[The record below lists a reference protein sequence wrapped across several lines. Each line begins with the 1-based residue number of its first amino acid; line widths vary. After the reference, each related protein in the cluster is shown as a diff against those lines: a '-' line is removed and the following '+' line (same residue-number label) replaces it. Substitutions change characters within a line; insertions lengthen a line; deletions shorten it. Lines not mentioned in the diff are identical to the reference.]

1 MTDESSKPTNEASE
15 HTETESAAESKTTK
29 KTAKRTAKKTTKK
42 PAAKKTAK
50 KAAKKKTTKK
60 VASKKVAESVT
71 DAAEEELEDAV
82 AADSTQSDADF
93 DSDSD
98 TSDTDAAADTETE
111 DDAQP
116 RGRSR
121 KKTTRKKSAKRS
133 SRRASKS
140 DDADDT
146 EDEDDGETPSANG
159 PHTEM
164 IINYVPGEE
173 CRIAMIEDGKLEEFM
188 VEPTDKVSR
197 VGNIYVGRVANIEPA
212 IQAAFVDFGTEE
224 NGFLHIS
231 DLHPQYFA
239 KGDDKTE
246 RVGKKTPRKSRPPI
260 QECLKKGQE
269 IIVQVLKE
277 GVGTKGPTLTSYLSI
292 PGRFLVMMPGMDK
305 VGVSRKEEDDDKR
318 KAAKQI
324 LSQLELPEGFGFILR
339 TAGFDRT
346 KAELKR
352 DLAYLARLW
361 KDMETRRKKGKK
373 PRLLYT
379 ESDLLVRSIR
389 DLLTSEVSR
398 VVIDSEPALK
408 RVGRFVKIAAPRSG
422 AKLSRYTGKMP
433 IFHAFGIESQ
443 INAIHAREVELPSG
457 GRLVIDQ
464 TEALVAI
471 DVNSGRSRAAR
482 DAETNAYQ
490 TNLEAV
496 DAICRQ
502 LRLRDMG
509 GLVVCDMIDMR
520 YQSHRKQ
527 IEQRFNER
535 LKRDRAKSTTAPISP
550 FGLLEMTRQRMRG
563 SMESQHFGDC
573 PVCHGRGLVKKP
585 DSVAPTAIRDLAAL
599 LTHEKVHRAELVVNP
614 RVASSLL
621 STKRSSLTRIE
632 LISGKMLD
640 VRVSESLPIDR
651 VAFYAY
657 DPNGADIAIERLK
670 SPKGPNPEP
679 NIVEWLDESSADG
692 SWAMDPLDEVDETT
706 VQKLAEEIARKA
718 EEAENVELP
727 VEGELDENETIEQPK
742 KKRRRR
748 RRGGRGR
755 AEGDNDSNEDNEGEA
770 RSNDQRDSSDD
781 SSDEPD
787 SGESTN
793 DRGEESLDED
803 GQPKKKRRRRR
814 RRGGRG
820 RSGEST
826 NEDGSKRS
834 PENNDRDTD
843 RDADRESESRASRS
857 NREERA
863 DDNEQSDDTRAEDDD
878 SPRPRRRPRRR
889 PTPPQKSEGSQIAEP
904 KPEPKS
910 ESRSNADSDN
920 QSDAER
926 RPRRRGRSKPAS
938 SDAKA
943 DAPKPQSKA
952 ESKAEPKAESKPD
965 TGSGSEP
972 KRKRG
977 LYSNSRRTLSAS
989 ELAKLGI
996 E

>member
-1 MTDESSKPTNEASE
+1 MTDEPKNTSETSEETSGSEA
-15 HTETESAAESKTTK
+15 TPKTTKKKTTKKKATTK
-29 KTAKRTAKKTTKK
+29 KTAKKKTTKK
-42 PAAKKTAK
+42 AASKKTTK

-60 VASKKVAESVT
+60 
-71 DAAEEELEDAV
+71 
-82 AADSTQSDADF
+82 
-93 DSDSD
+93 
-98 TSDTDAAADTETE
+98 
-111 DDAQP
+111 
-116 RGRSR
+116 
-121 KKTTRKKSAKRS
+121 TTRKKAAAKSGLESEPAAEGEELEQPDSTQDAEHADTVAEESAGEDSGEVEEKPATQSKKRS
-133 SRRASKS
+133 RRSSKKQNAGSASSKS
-140 DDADDT
+140 KST
-146 EDEDDGETPSANG
+146 VESKPR
-159 PHTEM
+159 TEM
-164 IINYVPGEE
+164 IVNYVPGEE
-173 CRIAMIEDGKLEEFM
+173 CRIAMIEDGKLEELM

-239 KGDDKTE
+239 KGDEKTE

-260 QECLKKGQE
+260 QDCLKKGQE

-324 LSQLELPEGFGFILR
+324 LSQLDLPEGFGFILR

-352 DLAYLARLW
+352 DLSYLARLW
-361 KDMETRRKKGKK
+361 KDMEKRRVGGKK

-389 DLLTSEVSR
+389 DLLSSEVDR

-408 RVGRFVKIAAPRSG
+408 RVGRFIKIAAPRSG
-422 AKLSRYTGKMP
+422 AKLSHYTGDMP
-433 IFHAFGIESQ
+433 IFHAFGLEAQ
-443 INAIHAREVELPSG
+443 INEIHAREVMLPSG

-520 YQSHRKQ
+520 FASHRKS

-563 SMESQHFGDC
+563 SMESQHFAEC

-585 DSVAPTAIRDLAAL
+585 DSVAASAIRDLAAL
-599 LTHEKVHRAELVVNP
+599 LTHEKVQRAELVVNP

-621 STKRSSLTRIE
+621 STRRSSLTRIE
-632 LISGKMLD
+632 LVSGKVLD

-657 DPNGADIAIERLK
+657 DKHNNDIAIEKLK
-670 SPKGPNPEP
+670 SPKGPDPEP
-679 NIVEWLDESSADG
+679 SIVEWRDESSPDG
-692 SWAMDPLDEVDETT
+692 SWAKDPLEEVDETT

-718 EEAENVELP
+718 DQAEDVELP
-727 VEGELDENETIEQPK
+727 VEGELDENESFDAPK

-755 AEGDNDSNEDNEGEA
+755 NKGEGDSAENGEESGA
-770 RSNDQRDSSDD
+770 TELTTDEEESSASDKAAGSDD
-781 SSDEPD
+781 S
-787 SGESTN
+787 ESTS
-793 DRGEESLDED
+793 DDD
-803 GQPKKKRRRRR
+803 QPKKKRRRRR

-820 RSGEST
+820 RGGPDGESAETEEGSSTEETASEPEGGQDVPDSGES
-826 NEDGSKRS
+826 E
-834 PENNDRDTD
+834 
-843 RDADRESESRASRS
+843 DADA
-857 NREERA
+857 
-863 DDNEQSDDTRAEDDD
+863 
-878 SPRPRRRPRRR
+878 PKRRRPRRR
-889 PTPPQKSEGSQIAEP
+889 PVPAKKSETEQITEP
-904 KPEPKS
+904 KPV
-910 ESRSNADSDN
+910 
-920 QSDAER
+920 
-926 RPRRRGRSKPAS
+926 
-938 SDAKA
+938 
-943 DAPKPQSKA
+943 
-952 ESKAEPKAESKPD
+952 AESKPRTTKKKTTKKKASSKSETKAETQAESD
-965 TGSGSEP
+965 SGGTK
-972 KRKRG
+972 KRRG

>member
-1 MTDESSKPTNEASE
+1 MTDEPKNTSE
-15 HTETESAAESKTTK
+15 TSEETSATESTPETTKKKTTKKTTKKKTTKKTTKKAASKKTTK
-29 KTAKRTAKKTTKK
+29 KTAK
-42 PAAKKTAK
+42 
-50 KAAKKKTTKK
+50 
-60 VASKKVAESVT
+60 
-71 DAAEEELEDAV
+71 
-82 AADSTQSDADF
+82 
-93 DSDSD
+93 
-98 TSDTDAAADTETE
+98 
-111 DDAQP
+111 
-116 RGRSR
+116 
-121 KKTTRKKSAKRS
+121 KKTTRKKAAAKSEPESDTDTEGGEEQAEVSEQPETNEDTEQPEPVAEESAEGEEDDAEEKPAAQSKKRSRRSSKKKASTSSSRSKGSAKRS
-133 SRRASKS
+133 EESRPR
-140 DDADDT
+140 
-146 EDEDDGETPSANG
+146 
-159 PHTEM
+159 TEM
-164 IINYVPGEE
+164 IVNYVPGEE
-173 CRIAMIEDGKLEEFM
+173 CRIAMIEDGKLEELM

-239 KGDDKTE
+239 KGDEKTE

-260 QECLKKGQE
+260 QDCLKKGQE

-324 LSQLELPEGFGFILR
+324 LSQLDLPEGFGFILR

-352 DLAYLARLW
+352 DLSYLARLW
-361 KDMETRRKKGKK
+361 KDMEKRRVGGKK

-389 DLLTSEVSR
+389 DLLSSEVDR

-408 RVGRFVKIAAPRSG
+408 RVGRFIKIAAPRSG
-422 AKLSRYTGKMP
+422 AKLSHYTGDMP
-433 IFHAFGIESQ
+433 IFHAFGLEAQ
-443 INAIHAREVELPSG
+443 INEIHAREVMLPSG

-520 YQSHRKQ
+520 FASHRKS
-527 IEQRFNER
+527 IEQRFHER

-563 SMESQHFGDC
+563 SMESQHFADC

-585 DSVAPTAIRDLAAL
+585 DSVAASAIRDLAAL

-632 LISGKMLD
+632 LVSGKVLD

-657 DPNGADIAIERLK
+657 DKNNNDIAIEKLK
-670 SPKGPNPEP
+670 SPKGPDPEP
-679 NIVEWLDESSADG
+679 SILEWRDESSPDG
-692 SWAMDPLDEVDETT
+692 SWAKDPLEEVDETT

-718 EEAENVELP
+718 DLAEDAELP
-727 VEGELDENETIEQPK
+727 VEGEIDENESFDTPK

-755 AEGDNDSNEDNEGEA
+755 NKGEGEEGTEE
-770 RSNDQRDSSDD
+770 SGTSDSSEDD
-781 SSDEPD
+781 VLAASEDVGDSIDSDSYQD
-787 SGESTN
+787 
-793 DRGEESLDED
+793 DDD
-803 GQPKKKRRRRR
+803 QPKKKRRRRR

-820 RSGEST
+820 RGGSEGEGVESGEDSSS
-826 NEDGSKRS
+826 DGAASE
-834 PENNDRDTD
+834 PDGEQGVVEI
-843 RDADRESESRASRS
+843 AD
-857 NREERA
+857 N
-863 DDNEQSDDTRAEDDD
+863 DD
-878 SPRPRRRPRRR
+878 SEAPKRRRPRRR
-889 PTPPQKSEGSQIAEP
+889 PQTAKKSDTEQITEP
-904 KPEPKS
+904 KPV
-910 ESRSNADSDN
+910 
-920 QSDAER
+920 
-926 RPRRRGRSKPAS
+926 
-938 SDAKA
+938 
-943 DAPKPQSKA
+943 
-952 ESKAEPKAESKPD
+952 AESKPRSAKK
-965 TGSGSEP
+965 TTKKKASSTSESKTKSKPEAESGATK
-972 KRKRG
+972 KRRG